1 MEWLDA
7 ISESN
12 AICSA
17 ILAVIHPKLYDAG
30 LQAIQR
36 LRGTPDVNRQDV
48 LRHWASVFSGV
59 SVISNRR
66 SPPHRDSGSRFNWY
80 DLLVTLGTYRSLH
93 LNLPGL
99 GISLEYGPGTVV
111 GISGMVLDH
120 EVPEVEGDRVC
131 YAYFMK
137 DNVHA
142 WAEVPGR
149 DWMDIKHYE

>member
-36 LRGTPDVNRQDV
+36 LRGTPEVERQDV

-59 SVISNRR
+59 AIISNRR
-66 SPPHRDSGSRFNWY
+66 SPKHRDSGSRFNWY
-80 DLLVTLGTYRSLH
+80 DLLVTLGTY
-93 LNLPGL
+93 
-99 GISLEYGPGTVV
+99 
-111 GISGMVLDH
+111 
-120 EVPEVEGDRVC
+120 
-131 YAYFMK
+131 
-137 DNVHA
+137 
-142 WAEVPGR
+142 
-149 DWMDIKHYE
+149 